1 MISKFLYLIIP
12 VILVNQSVF
21 GQGFQVNLQGQ
32 RQQAMGGTGTGAAM
46 DAATVFY
53 NPGAMSSVSSNEVLF
68 SANAAIAK
76 SAYLDGNTG
85 GIYRTTQNPSP
96 PFSMYAMWGPKE
108 SKLKYGL
115 GVYTPFGSTIQ
126 WEEGWTGR
134 FVLTK
139 MSLTSVFIQPTVSYQ
154 LSDKIGIGA
163 GFVYGLG
170 MVNLQR
176 DIPVVDANGNFSSAE
191 LKGNAHGMG
200 YNIGVYYKPT
210 DKLSIG
216 LTYRSKVKMSLDD
229 GTATFNVPASL
240 NSNFPDGAFSAS
252 LPLPSTTS
260 VGVGYRFSEKFM
272 MTFDFNYIA
281 WSVYKS
287 LMFDYANNTSS
298 LPDTDSPRNYKDAY
312 AIRIG
317 TQYMLTEKFAV
328 RLGTA
333 FQKTPI
339 KDGYVTPE
347 IPDADRINLTCGIGY
362 QISEH
367 LRTDASFTYEYFV
380 TREDTNIENNMFG
393 TYKTRIYVPGVSLT
407 YQF

>member
-1 MISKFLYLIIP
+1 MLSKFLYFIIP
-12 VILVNQSVF
+12 VCLVQQVVL

-32 RQQAMGGTGTGAAM
+32 KQQAMGGTGTGAAM

-53 NPGAMSSVSSNEVLF
+53 NPGGMGSVSNNEALL
-68 SANAAIAK
+68 SANAAIAHA
-76 SAYLDGNTG
+76 AYLDGNTG
-85 GIYRTTQNPSP
+85 GIYNTSQSPST
-96 PFSMYAMWGPKE
+96 PFALYAMWGPAE

-126 WEEGWTGR
+126 WEDGWTGR

-139 MSLTSVFIQPTVSYQ
+139 MSLTSIFIQPTVSYQ

-163 GFVYGLG
+163 GFVYGIG

-176 DIPVVDANGNFSSAE
+176 DIPVVDANGNYATAE
-191 LKGNAHGMG
+191 LKGNANGMG
-200 YNIGVYYKPT
+200 YNLGIYYKAT

-216 LTYRSKVKMSLDD
+216 LTYRSKVKMTLDD
-229 GTATFNVPASL
+229 GTATFNVPSGL
-240 NSNFPDGAFSAS
+240 NSSFPDGAFSAS

-260 VGVGYRFSEKFM
+260 IGLAYHFSEKWM

-298 LPDTDSPRNYKDAY
+298 LQDTDSPRNYKDAY
-312 AIRIG
+312 AIRVG
-317 TQYMLTEKFAV
+317 TQYMLTDKLAL
-328 RLGTA
+328 RLGAA

-347 IPDADRINLTCGIGY
+347 IPDADRINLTCGLGY
-362 QISEH
+362 QFTQH
-367 LRTDASFTYEYFV
+367 LRADASFTYEYFM
-380 TREDTNIENNMFG
+380 TRKDTNLENNMYG
-393 TYKTRIYVPGVSLT
+393 TYKTRIYVPGVSISYL
-407 YQF
+407 F

>member
-1 MISKFLYLIIP
+1 MLSKILFYIIP
-12 VILVNQSVF
+12 VFLVNQIAF

-32 RQQAMGGTGTGAAM
+32 TQQAMGGTGTGAAL

-53 NPGAMSSVSSNEVLF
+53 NPGGMGSVSSNEVIL

-76 SAYLDGNTG
+76 SAYLDANTG
-85 GIYRTTQNPSP
+85 GIYRTIQHPST
-96 PFSMYAMWGPKE
+96 PFALYGMWGPAD

-126 WEEGWTGR
+126 WEDGWTGR

-139 MSLTSVFIQPTVSYQ
+139 MSLTSIFIQPTVSYQ
-154 LSDKIGIGA
+154 LNDKIGIGA
-163 GFVYGLG
+163 GFVYGIG

-176 DIPVVDANGNFSSAE
+176 DIPVVDANGNYSSAE
-191 LKGNAHGMG
+191 LKGNANGMG
-200 YNIGVYYKPT
+200 YNLGVYFKPN

-216 LTYRSKVKMSLDD
+216 LTYRSKVKMTLDD
-229 GTATFNVPASL
+229 GTATFNVPPGL

-260 VGVGYRFSEKFM
+260 LGLGYRFSEKFM

-281 WSVYKS
+281 WSTYKS

-298 LPDTDSPRNYKDAY
+298 LQDTDSPRNYKNAY
-312 AIRIG
+312 AIRVG
-317 TQYMLTEKFAV
+317 SQYMLTEKFAL
-328 RLGTA
+328 RLGAA

-347 IPDADRINLTCGIGY
+347 IPDADRINLTCGLGY
-362 QISEH
+362 LISEH
-367 LRTDASFTYEYFV
+367 LRADASFTYEYFM
-380 TREDTNIENNMFG
+380 TRKDTNIENNMYG
-393 TYKTRIYVPGVSLT
+393 TYKTRVYVPGVSLS
-407 YQF
+407 YKF